1 MTLLKEL
8 NDIILEDECKDCD
21 CEIVYV
27 TEDDEVLTEA
37 AKRAYARRGGK
48 VVRKYRCSSGP
59 KKGKIVS
66 DPKTCMT
73 RKDPKKKRIGKKV
86 AREKKGVRIR
96 KTKISKRQVTSK
108 LVSKMNKRLSG
119 N

>member
-1 MTLLKEL
+1 MSLLKEL
-8 NDIILEDECKDCD
+8 HTIIIEQDCED

-27 TEDDEVLTEA
+27 DESDNIIEEA
-37 AKRAYARRGGK
+37 AKKAYARRGGK
-48 VVRKYRCSSGP
+48 VVRKYRCTSGP

-73 RKDPKKKRIGKKV
+73 RKDPKKKRLGKKV

-96 KTKISKRQVTSK
+96 KTKIAKRQVTSK
-108 LVSKMNKRLSG
+108 LITKMNKRLSG
-119 N
+119 R